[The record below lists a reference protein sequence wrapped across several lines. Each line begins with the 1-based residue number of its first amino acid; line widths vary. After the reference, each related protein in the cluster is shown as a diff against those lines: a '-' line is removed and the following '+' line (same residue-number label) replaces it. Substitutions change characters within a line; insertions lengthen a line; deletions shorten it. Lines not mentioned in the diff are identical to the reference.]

1 MCERIVAL
9 AEKLLQYNRLFL
21 NYYKEVRQEQKAK
34 DFYQTVKPFADEVKS
49 VNDAWKID
57 MTLWL
62 KENSPKRLN
71 MNQVNSTS
79 DQIEQLSVQAFFPQ
93 TSKSRFLNT
102 QRTIE
107 FFLTEVLLE
116 LSQKKKA

>member
-1 MCERIVAL
+1 
-9 AEKLLQYNRLFL
+9 
-21 NYYKEVRQEQKAK
+21 VRKEQKAK
-34 DFYQTVKPFADEVKS
+34 DFYQTVKPFADEVKP

-71 MNQVNSTS
+71 INQVNSTS
-79 DQIEQLSVQAFFPQ
+79 DQIEQLSVQAFFPE

-116 LSQKKKA
+116 LNHKKKA